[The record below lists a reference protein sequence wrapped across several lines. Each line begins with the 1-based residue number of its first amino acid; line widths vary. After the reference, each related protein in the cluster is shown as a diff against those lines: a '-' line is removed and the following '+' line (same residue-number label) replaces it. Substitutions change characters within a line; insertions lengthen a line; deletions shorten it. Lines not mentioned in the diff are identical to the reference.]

1 MFNDWVVNEIST
13 RDAVD
18 YVVLHHY
25 LHRRP
30 PVSYSFGLF
39 VNGVVK
45 GVITYGVPASRH
57 LQKSACMTN
66 PDKVIELNRL
76 FASDELPRNTES
88 WFISQTLKKLP
99 PLIVVS
105 YADTKQNHVGYVY
118 RAAGWNYNGYTDMD
132 RKTPRFDYTVPNKHS
147 RAAFRKNNTAEV
159 IKVRRVPKY
168 RYWTTTGNR
177 RDRRQLSRMCTW
189 ACLDWK
195 KVFVGS

>member
-147 RAAFRKNNTAEV
+147 RAAFRKNNTAD
-159 IKVRRVPKY
+159 
-168 RYWTTTGNR
+168 G
-177 RDRRQLSRMCTW
+177 S
-189 ACLDWK
+189 AK
-195 KVFVGS
+195 KPV